1 MVVNL
6 YCLYKIL
13 NFYLSIPAKHSCVAN
28 SCKTTRVC
36 KASLIK
42 TIDNYSRDALKL
54 PLLPKE
60 AQKIRNLPK
69 KVLRYLAM
77 NV

>member
-1 MVVNL
+1 L
-6 YCLYKIL
+6 LIH
-13 NFYLSIPAKHSCVAN
+13 AKQQ
-28 SCKTTRVC
+28 VC